1 MGRLGSMFNNI
12 NDNNKDFL
20 YNSQLETQANIIN
33 LAAIRANSNRSLY
46 ANDTNPYV
54 DKTEISRN
62 AIELFQKD
70 CDIKKFNKIA
80 MSDITDF
87 SHLDRMKEIFAQG
100 VVDVFEDDVL
110 EKLSSNTKLWDDL
123 EL

>member
-1 MGRLGSMFNNI
+1 MFNNI

-20 YNSQLETQANIIN
+20 YNSQLERQSNIIN
-33 LAAIRANSNRSLY
+33 LAAIRANTQKTAYSKTL
-46 ANDTNPYV
+46 NPYV
-54 DKTEISRN
+54 DKSEISAS

-80 MSDITDF
+80 MSDPENL
-87 SHLDRMKEIFAQG
+87 SHLDRMKDLFAGG
-100 VVDVFEDDVL
+100 VVDVYEDDVL
-110 EKLSSNTKLWDDL
+110 SSLVTNSKLWDDL